1 MRRKFDIIIWLVN
14 ESKPFHLNLFCT
26 LRQAKNAFYG
36 LALCSLRSNLIR
48 CELLMMTDD
57 KYKWTSLE
65 YFERNG
71 DYVQ

>member
-1 MRRKFDIIIWLVN
+1 MRKKFDIIVWLVN
-14 ESKPFHLNLFCT
+14 ESKPFHMNLFCT

-57 KYKWTSLE
+57 KFKWTSLE
-65 YFERNG
+65 YFERKG